1 MATNR
6 KNTSNSNSTN
16 TANDPAALLLAALE
30 AVAATQQTNGN
41 RRTSQSK
48 PETLSQ
54 PLTARDR
61 YAIDRAGWTGCK
73 LSSSKPSE
81 PKPTAE
87 RKSGPAFK
95 ASTFRDLSPERQAS
109 VQFWAGLCS
118 TLSRSAGRV
127 WLPEVAAVAAQ
138 LGVSFNGPAQLA
150 ARLAAL
156 TGCPV
161 TRPTTDAGW
170 LACDLP
176 GEMPGADA
184 WTGIWQANL
193 AAFKAAA
200 IAEGFT
206 D

>member
-1 MATNR
+1 MATR
-6 KNTSNSNSTN
+6 KNTN
-16 TANDPAALLLAALE
+16 TSAAQDPAALLAAALQ
-30 AVAATQQTNGN
+30 AVAATQQTNSG
-41 RRTSQSK
+41 RKTSQSK
-48 PETLSQ
+48 AETLSQ

-73 LSSSKPSE
+73 LSSSKPAE

-95 ASTFRDLSPERQAS
+95 AATFRDLSPERQAS

-118 TLSRSAGRV
+118 VISRSAGRV
-127 WLPEVAAVAAQ
+127 WLPEVAAVSAQ
-138 LGVSFNGPAQLA
+138 LGVPFNGPAQLA
-150 ARLAAL
+150 TRLAAL

-161 TRPTTDAGW
+161 TRPATDAGW
-170 LACDLP
+170 LCCDLP

-184 WTGIWQANL
+184 WVGIWNANL
-193 AAFKAAA
+193 SAFSAAA

>member
-1 MATNR
+1 MATR
-6 KNTSNSNSTN
+6 KNTSNSNSN
-16 TANDPAALLLAALE
+16 STANDPAALLLAALE
-30 AVAATQQTNGN
+30 AVAATQQTNSG

-48 PETLSQ
+48 PEALSQ

-118 TLSRSAGRV
+118 TLARSAGRI
-127 WLPEVAAVAAQ
+127 WLPEAAAVAVQ
-138 LGVSFNGPAQLA
+138 LGVNFDGPAQLA

-170 LACDLP
+170 MVCELP

-184 WTGIWQANL
+184 WVGIWQANL

-200 IAEGFT
+200 IAEGFK